1 MELAA
6 SLALSV
12 PARGALSASPLSAKL
27 SSLLRNP
34 PGILEACDDDEPSEP
49 SVNQH

>member
-1 MELAA
+1 MSHMSAE
-6 SLALSV
+6 LSV
-12 PARGALSASPLSAKL
+12 PARGALSAAPLAAKL

-49 SVNQH
+49 SAKRH